1 MNDLTVVIVSYE
13 ARDLTLACLES
24 LDREVRSRTDAGRID
39 VRVIVVDNGSG
50 DGTVAAVRE
59 RFPWAVVVPLPR
71 NVGFARGCNAG
82 LREVRSRHALL
93 LNNDT
98 VVSRGVLERCLAY
111 LDANP
116 DVGVVGPQLLHEDGR
131 LQNSVHAAP
140 GLATELLPKGLLEW
154 LFPRRYPS
162 KRRRLGGPTD
172 VEAVLG
178 ACLFVRGEALAK
190 VGGLPEEYFLF
201 LEETDWCWSIRE
213 AGFRVV
219 HLPDVTLTHLSG
231 GSSRRRDAAAKRI
244 EYHRSLYRFLEKRR
258 GRWTA
263 RLVRAQRVAKG
274 VLEVVLLAPLALL
287 SEGQRRR
294 WSERRRLLAWHLRG
308 RPAGFGL
315 APLAEERS

>member
-1 MNDLTVVIVSYE
+1 MKDLSIVIVSYE
-13 ARDLTLACLES
+13 ALALTLACLES
-24 LDREVRSRTDAGRID
+24 LDREVRGKGAAGGLGIQ
-39 VRVIVVDNGSG
+39 VIVVDNGST
-50 DGTVAAVRE
+50 DGTVAAVAA
-59 RFPWAVVVPLPR
+59 RFPWVRVVALPR

-82 LREVRSRHALL
+82 LREASGRHALL

-98 VVSRGVLERCLAY
+98 VVHPDVLERCVAH
-111 LDANP
+111 LDAHP

-154 LFPRRYPS
+154 ILPRRYPS
-162 KRRRLGGPTD
+162 KRRRLDGPTD
-172 VEAVLG
+172 VDAVLG
-178 ACLFVRGEALAK
+178 ACLFVRGEALAR

-231 GSSRRRDAAAKRI
+231 ASSRRRDAAAKRI

-258 GRWTA
+258 GKATA
-263 RLVRAQRVAKG
+263 RIVRAQRVAKG
-274 VLEVVLLAPLALL
+274 LFEVVLLAPLALL
-287 SEGQRRR
+287 SESQRRR
-294 WSERRRLLAWHLRG
+294 FDERRRLLAWHLRG

-315 APLAEERS
+315 APLAEERP